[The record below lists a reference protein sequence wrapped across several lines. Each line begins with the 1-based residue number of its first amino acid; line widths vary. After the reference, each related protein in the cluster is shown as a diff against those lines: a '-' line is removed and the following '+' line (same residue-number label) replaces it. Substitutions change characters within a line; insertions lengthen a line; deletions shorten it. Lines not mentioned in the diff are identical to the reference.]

1 MSETE
6 KNSILIVDDEK
17 SNLKF
22 LTRILKDEYTIFTAK
37 SGRDA
42 IKKADDLLP
51 DLILL
56 DIIMPEMNGHEV
68 VASLKESKRTREI
81 PVIFISVLGDSE
93 DEERGLNLEAA
104 DYISKPFAPEV
115 VKLRV
120 RNQIQTVNQLRASK
134 HLSMTDQ
141 LTNMPNRRSFDNHF
155 NMEWSHAMRVKAPIS
170 ILMLDVDKFK
180 NFNDTYG
187 HELGDLVLQT
197 AAKVITQTLKRP
209 TDFAARWGGEE
220 FIVLLRDT
228 GISGALDIAERIRRN
243 VESAQIPCADGTMT
257 HITISIGIAVQETM
271 PCVCSI
277 SEFLSKADK
286 ALYTAKETGRNRV
299 CLYNNRD

>member
-1 MSETE
+1 MGEE
-6 KNSILIVDDEK
+6 VKNSILIVDDEK

-22 LTRILKDEYTIFTAK
+22 LTRILNVDYTIYTSK
-37 SGRDA
+37 SGEDA
-42 IKKADDLLP
+42 IKKADKLLP

-56 DIIMPEMNGHEV
+56 DILMPEMNGHEV
-68 VASLKESKRTREI
+68 VAALKKSKKTREI
-81 PVIFISVLGDSE
+81 PVIFISALASSE
-93 DEERGLNLEAA
+93 DEEKGLTLDAA

-141 LTNMPNRRSFDNHF
+141 LTNMPNRRSFDSHF
-155 NMEWSHAMRVKAPIS
+155 SMEWAHAMRVKAPIS

-180 NFNDTYG
+180 NFNDIYG
-187 HELGDLVLQT
+187 HEHGDLVLQ
-197 AAKVITQTLKRP
+197 AVAKTIMQTLKRP

-228 GISGALDIAERIRRN
+228 GVSGALELAERIRCN
-243 VESAQIPCADGTMT
+243 IESTQIPCTDGSTT
-257 HITISIGIAVQETM
+257 KVTISIGIAVQETM
-271 PCVCSI
+271 PCSCTI
-277 SEFLSKADK
+277 NEFLSRADK

-299 CLYNNRD
+299 CLYNNRE

>member
-1 MSETE
+1 MREEE

-22 LTRILKDEYTIFTAK
+22 LSSILKTDYTIYTAK
-37 SGRDA
+37 GGEDA
-42 IKKADDLLP
+42 IKKAEDLLP

-56 DIIMPEMNGHEV
+56 DILMPEMSGHEV
-68 VASLKESKRTREI
+68 AAALKNSKKTKEI
-81 PVIFISVLGDSE
+81 PIIFISALGSSE
-93 DEERGLNLEAA
+93 DEEKGLTLEAV

-120 RNQIQTVNQLRASK
+120 RNQIQTINQLRASK
-134 HLSMTDQ
+134 YLSMTDP
-141 LTNMPNRRSFDNHF
+141 LTNMPNRRSFDNRF

-170 ILMLDVDKFK
+170 IFMLDVDKFK
-180 NFNDTYG
+180 AFNDTYG
-187 HELGDLVLQT
+187 HEHGDMVLQT
-197 AAKVITQTLKRP
+197 VSSVITQTLKRP

-220 FIVLLRDT
+220 FIVLLRDM
-228 GISGALDIAERIRRN
+228 GINGALDLAEKIRSN
-243 VESAQIPCADGTMT
+243 IESTRIPCPDGSTT
-257 HITISIGIAVQETM
+257 NVTISIGIAVQETM
-271 PCVCSI
+271 PCGCSN
-277 SEFLSKADK
+277 SEFLSRADK